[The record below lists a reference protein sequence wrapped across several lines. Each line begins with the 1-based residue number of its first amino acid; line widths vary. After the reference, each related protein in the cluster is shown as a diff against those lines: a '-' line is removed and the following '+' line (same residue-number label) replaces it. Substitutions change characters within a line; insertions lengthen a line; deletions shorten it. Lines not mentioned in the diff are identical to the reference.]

1 MVLVQDCTT
10 HLDDPVATPRP
21 SCTFIISV
29 NAMPKFSPQRKSQ
42 QLSNI
47 DRGNISTF
55 LLDDRNSEWSH
66 RDALAAAQA
75 EHDRVRELALRVF
88 DLHNLQEKH
97 NQIVEQERREKK
109 RLRAEAAIAAEEK
122 RLQEL
127 KAKSVPKPPP
137 PPPVPEPE
145 PPKAVVKSAEKPFEK
160 KRPASP
166 PPEARKVENPA
177 LAQFKAQSP
186 SALPA
191 PPNPQPHQQHQPQQQ
206 QQQQVQPNGLPANNN
221 RPPSVATQ
229 NPVSVPLVQPAQP
242 KPSSLDPL
250 WDRYIEIHQALK
262 KLRTDVISA
271 SKAPDSPLKGK
282 VGSLRREIRISIGQL
297 TGVKGANVQITSK
310 LMALLRQSLDGQL
323 PSPMV
328 DASQFVARPRPPTG
342 IEGPSDGPA
351 LPSMFVY
358 LINIIAKNIIRQFI
372 NECRTDPKAADPIGV
387 FTAQIFSHQDFS
399 WRGQSLMDIVVAKF
413 RVVCP
418 VLFGSRG
425 NEKLEGGR
433 KALGWKKE
441 GPSWIPEQ
449 KHYDRMAG
457 LGAGFASIALRDFSK
472 SSKTNPYPPVHYWR
486 AFACIVNCPADEVSN
501 TQMIV
506 LRAMIDGHEQRF
518 LSFYGN
524 AAVAALRLAVVEFPN
539 RAPAHSSAAGSL
551 RALGDILRTER
562 GLALG

>member
-1 MVLVQDCTT
+1 
-10 HLDDPVATPRP
+10 
-21 SCTFIISV
+21 
-29 NAMPKFSPQRKSQ
+29 MPNSSPQRKSQ
-42 QLSNI
+42 QLSNL
-47 DRGNISTF
+47 DRGHVSTF
-55 LLDDRNSEWSH
+55 LLDDRNTELSH

-97 NQIVEQERREKK
+97 NQIIEQERREKK

-127 KAKSVPKPPP
+127 KAKSVPKPPLP
-137 PPPVPEPE
+137 PPPEPGPEQS
-145 PPKAVVKSAEKPFEK
+145 KAVVKSVGKPAEEK
-160 KRPASP
+160 RLASVPA
-166 PPEARKVENPA
+166 EAQ
-177 LAQFKAQSP
+177 AQFKTQP
-186 SALPA
+186 PRALPS
-191 PPNPQPHQQHQPQQQ
+191 PPASQQQQQQQQQQQHHPQPQQQ
-206 QQQQVQPNGLPANNN
+206 QQAQPNGLPANNN
-221 RPPSVATQ
+221 SPPSVAPAAQ
-229 NPVSVPLVQPAQP
+229 KPISAPSVQPARP
-242 KPSSLDPL
+242 KSSSLDPL
-250 WDRYIEIHQALK
+250 SDRYIQIHQALK
-262 KLRTDVISA
+262 KLRTDIISA

-282 VGSLRREIRISIGQL
+282 VGSVRREIRVSIGQL
-297 TGVKGANVQITSK
+297 TGVKGANVHITSK

-328 DASQFVARPRPPTG
+328 DASQFVARPRPPSG
-342 IEGPSDGPA
+342 VEGPNNGPA
-351 LPSMFVY
+351 LPAMFVY

-372 NECRTDPKAADPIGV
+372 NECRADPKAADPIGV

-399 WRGQSLMDIVVAKF
+399 WRGQSLMDIVMAKF

-433 KALGWKKE
+433 KALGWKME

-449 KHYDRMAG
+449 KHNDRMAG

-472 SSKTNPYPPVHYWR
+472 SSKTNPYPPTHYWR
-486 AFACIVNCPADEVSN
+486 AFACIVNCPPGEVSN
-501 TQMIV
+501 TQMVV

-518 LSFYGN
+518 LNFYGN
-524 AAVAALRLAVVEFPN
+524 AAVAALRLALVEFPN
-539 RAPAHSSAAGSL
+539 RAPAHSAAAGSL
-551 RALGDILRTER
+551 RALGDILRTDR